1 MENTGISKS
10 QLVSQLIKIGHKD
23 LTIYQDIGF
32 QTAKQEPELFAHII
46 SWNSK
51 KGEVR
56 DSKVA
61 LPIIALKSKGDDEL
75 FENAAANLC
84 LLDTRDF
91 LRASRFSKS
100 LPISHDGGSKFLK
113 QAVNLYLRER
123 EKNKRWWNKTA
134 IQHRESLKSLYA
146 MYHIKPSDYANDIL
160 FKKEY
165 PINSSFAAIKQLK
178 DMNPEEAAG
187 TILNYEIPFLIAVG
201 AIGGIKGKTD
211 LILALIDRMSGNE
224 LINNTNM
231 LKKYGV
237 FENQILKAAYDRAV
251 EKMKTSKKNVSTLKA
266 GKAAETLKQTSPK
279 TASKL
284 ENIQEQ
290 RLEKLG
296 GIEGDWLILGDRSG
310 SMKVS
315 MEVSMHMAA
324 LIAQQ
329 VKGKV
334 HLVLFN
340 VQPTYFDVTGKFLE
354 PIKDITKRLNATGG
368 TSIGCGLDY
377 ISEKGFLVNGIV
389 ICSDGGDNTNPYFHE
404 AYSKYI
410 KKFDIEP
417 TVYLLHVPGETDR
430 LSHLCK
436 MNNIQ
441 VEFQELGRNVDYYSL
456 PNIIRTLRTN
466 RYSFI
471 DEIMETPLLT
481 FNNVFKINER
491 RVA

>member
-1 MENTGISKS
+1 MENTGVSKS

-23 LTIYQDIGF
+23 LSIYQDIGF
-32 QTAKQEPELFAHII
+32 QAANQEPELFAHII
-46 SWNSK
+46 AWNTK

-61 LPIIALKSKGDDEL
+61 LPVIALKTKGDNEL

-84 LLDTRDF
+84 LLDPRDF
-91 LRASRFSKS
+91 LRASKFFKS
-100 LPISHDGGSKFLK
+100 LPISFDGGSKVLK

-123 EKNKRWWNKTA
+123 ENNKKWWNKTA
-134 IQHRESLKSLYA
+134 MQHRETLKSLYA
-146 MYHIKPSDYANDIL
+146 MHHIKPSDYANSIL
-160 FKKEY
+160 FKKDY
-165 PINSSFAAIKQLK
+165 PVNSPFTAIRQLK
-178 DMNPEEAAG
+178 NMNAEEAAG
-187 TILNYEIPFLIAVG
+187 TILNYEIPFLVAVG

-211 LILALIDRMSGNE
+211 LILALIERMSGNE

-237 FENQILKAAYDRAV
+237 FENPILKAAYDRAV
-251 EKMKTSKKNVSTLKA
+251 EKMKSSKKNIGTLKA
-266 GKAAETLKQTSPK
+266 GKAAEVLRK
-279 TASKL
+279 TDSKAASKL
-284 ENIQEQ
+284 DNIQEQ

-310 SMKVS
+310 SMQTS
-315 MEVSMHMAA
+315 IEVARNIAA

-334 HLVLFN
+334 HLVFFN
-340 VQPTYFDVTGKFLE
+340 VRPDYFDVTGKTLE
-354 PIKDITKRLNATGG
+354 EIKDMTKRLSATGG

-389 ICSDGGDNTNPYFHE
+389 ICSDGGDNTNPLFHE
-404 AYSKYI
+404 AYAKYT

-417 TVYLLHVPGETDR
+417 TVYLLHVPGETNR
-430 LSHLCK
+430 LAYNCK
-436 MNNIQ
+436 ISNIQ
-441 VEFQELGRNVDYYSL
+441 LEEQELGRNVDYYSL
-456 PNIIRTLRTN
+456 PNVIRTLRTN

-471 DEIMETPLLT
+471 DEIMEMPLLT
-481 FNNVFKINER
+481 FKDVFK
-491 RVA
+491 